1 MGSPIVR
8 ESGNVARPLAGAIPA
23 PVFGDTQMAKAKRKS
38 APASVPAPAPETA
51 PETTLSLV
59 VPPTPTADDLAYER
73 NKARGEARERAL
85 REIAVGGGRNAD
97 FALSLIMAIRSGKVS
112 EKQQFH
118 ADRLADEYLNPAP
131 ALNCLR
137 VMDAYR
143 ALPAGMKRF
152 PKIHTVIGGV
162 MITLSY
168 TAPTSDKAKPDNR
181 GTCAIASGKYGT
193 PESKYYGRIM
203 QDGTFVAGHH
213 ITDAVREWITSLAT
227 DAPLVWQY

>member
-1 MGSPIVR
+1 
-8 ESGNVARPLAGAIPA
+8 
-23 PVFGDTQMAKAKRKS
+23 MAKAKRKP
-38 APASVPAPAPETA
+38 APASVPAPAPA

-59 VPPTPTADDLAYER
+59 VAPTPTADDLAHER
-73 NKARGEARERAL
+73 NKALREARERAL

-97 FALSLIMAIRSGKVS
+97 FALSLIAAIRSGKVS

-118 ADRLADEYLNPAP
+118 ADRLADEFLNPAP

-152 PKIHTVIGGV
+152 PKMRTVISGV
-162 MITLSY
+162 EITLSY
-168 TAPTSDKAKPDNR
+168 TAPNSDKAKPENR

-203 QDGTFVAGHH
+203 QDGTFAAGHH
-213 ITDAVREWITSLAT
+213 LTPEVREWITSLAT